1 MGREDRKRSCAGRG
15 RRAGSDR
22 AGLGRPPQTGAAAFC
37 ADIRGLEIPLDVQ
50 FKAAAS
56 PRTEHFI
63 SALQMQAG
71 RGSSVAVGHKADSGT
86 QTWLWDTKLAVRHRS
101 PQKHRNG
108 V

>member
-56 PRTEHFI
+56 PRTRTERFI

-71 RGSSVAVGHKADSGT
+71 RGSSVAVGHRPDCGT
-86 QTWLWDTKLAVRHRS
+86 QS
-101 PQKHRNG
+101 
-108 V
+108 